1 MCNHVRD
8 TLGNLLRVLEQ
19 GINQKLL
26 PGAKTLRYLSALK
39 LEYMGKDRKIPSL
52 TVFE

>member
-26 PGAKTLRYLSALK
+26 PG
-39 LEYMGKDRKIPSL
+39 GKNFAVPCCSQVGIYGERQKDTKSHC
-52 TVFE
+52 V